1 MELTFFVA
9 DCLHQSANCNFPHKM
24 VVASGEDMAKVQQF
38 DHVCAEYKN
47 GYRSKANFVM
57 SDNIPMDCDNDHSE
71 NPDDWITPE
80 KIALEFPNVPYI
92 IVYSRNHMKP
102 KNGKTARP
110 RFHVYFLI
118 HIIRDANAYA
128 SLKRRIYKAY
138 PFFDGNALDAAR
150 FLYGSPD
157 SEVIWHEGSLRIDAC
172 LSQSTK
178 SVIPQGKRN
187 ATMSR
192 YAGKILKRFGV
203 TEKAY
208 QKYLE
213 KAEKCDPPLEQE
225 ELDKIWA
232 SACKFYEKVAA
243 SPDYIPPDEYS
254 GNSRKT
260 VVYKEDS
267 LRPDDFSDIGEAR
280 TFAAV
285 YGGEVCY
292 TEAMGFLYY
301 NEIYWM
307 ESRQRS
313 IAAMMEYT
321 DAQLENAGVL
331 IEGALDRL
339 EDLDIPRGLAMAGGK
354 KLLEDMNSEQIAA
367 YNEYLSVKSYY
378 AFVMK
383 CRNMNVLKTAMEAA
397 MPLLEKQPDELD
409 SNPFLLNT
417 PTATYNLNEGLTG
430 TKKHDPED
438 YITKVTTVSP
448 DDVGADIWQD
458 TLDLI
463 FCGDK
468 DLIDYVQRIVG
479 MAVIGKV
486 YIEALIIAYG
496 EGRNGKSTFW
506 NAIAR
511 VLGSYSGNISADAL
525 TVGCK
530 RNVKPEMAELKGK
543 RLVIA
548 AELEEGMHLNTSV
561 IKQLCSTDAVYAE
574 KKYKA
579 PFSFIPSHT
588 VVLYTNHLPKVG
600 ALDIGTWRRL
610 IVIPFSAKIEDDSDI
625 KNYADYLV
633 DHAGG
638 AILSWIIEGSR
649 KVIAEDFKSKPPKA
663 VLDAVAAYRKDNDWL
678 ARFLDEKC
686 VVDVSYQEKSGNLYT
701 AYRNYCINTHEDTR
715 STGDFYAALE
725 QAGYHRHKTKNGVVV
740 HGLALRSD
748 CSADEYIDS

>member
-1 MELTFFVA
+1 
-9 DCLHQSANCNFPHKM
+9 
-24 VVASGEDMAKVQQF
+24 
-38 DHVCAEYKN
+38 
-47 GYRSKANFVM
+47 
-57 SDNIPMDCDNDHSE
+57 
-71 NPDDWITPE
+71 
-80 KIALEFPNVPYI
+80 
-92 IVYSRNHMKP
+92 MKP
-102 KNGKTARP
+102 KNGKAARP
-110 RFHVYFLI
+110 RFHVYFPI
-118 HIIRDANAYA
+118 HVISDADAYA
-128 SLKRRIYKAY
+128 ALKRKIYDAF

-150 FLYGSPD
+150 FLYGSPG
-157 SEVIWHEGSLRIDAC
+157 SEVLWHEGSLFIEDYLT
-172 LSQSTK
+172 LSAKAS
-178 SVIPQGKRN
+178 IPQGKRN
-187 ATMSR
+187 ATMSH
-192 YAGKILKRFGV
+192 YAGRILKRLGV
-203 TEKAY
+203 TDKAY
-208 QKYLE
+208 KKFLE
-213 KAEKCDPPLEQE
+213 KAEECDPPLEQE

-232 SACKFYEKVAA
+232 SACKFYKKIAA
-243 SPDYIPPDEYS
+243 SPDYIQPDEYT
-254 GNSRKT
+254 G
-260 VVYKEDS
+260 DS
-267 LRPDDFSDIGEAR
+267 LKPDDFSDIGEAR

-285 YGGEVCY
+285 YEGEVCY
-292 TEAMGFLYY
+292 TEATGFLRN

-307 ESRQRS
+307 ESRQRP
-313 IAAMMEYT
+313 IAAMMEHT
-321 DAQLENAGVL
+321 DAQLEEAGGL

-339 EDLDIPRGLAMAGGK
+339 EDLGIPRGLAMAGGK
-354 KLLEDMNSEQIAA
+354 KLLEGMTSEQVAV
-367 YNEYLSVKSYY
+367 YSEYVNAKSYY

-383 CRNMNVLKTAMEAA
+383 CRNMKGLKAAMEAA

-417 PTATYNLNEGLTG
+417 PTATYNLTEGLTG
-430 TKKHDPED
+430 TKEHDPED

-458 TLDLI
+458 SLDLI

-511 VLGSYSGNISADAL
+511 VLGSYAGNMSADAL

-543 RLVIA
+543 RLIIA
-548 AELEEGMHLNTSV
+548 AELEEGMRLNTSV

-588 VVLYTNHLPKVG
+588 LVLYTNHLPKVG
-600 ALDIGTWRRL
+600 ASDAGTWRRL
-610 IVIPFSAKIEDDSDI
+610 IVIPFGAKIEGDSDI
-625 KNYADYLV
+625 KNFADYLV

-649 KVIAEDFKSKPPKA
+649 KVIAEGFNIKPPK
-663 VLDAVAAYRKDNDWL
+663 VVRDAVAAYREDNDWL
-678 ARFLDEKC
+678 GRFLDENC
-686 VVDVSYQEKSGNLYT
+686 VMDSSYQEKSGDLYK
-701 AYRNYCINTHEDTR
+701 AYRSYCINMHEYTR

-725 QAGYHRHKTKNGVVV
+725 QAGYHKQRSNKGVVV
-740 HGLALRSD
+740 YGLMLKSD
-748 CSADEYIDS
+748 EFSEEYPDFLN